1 MLRTTLSHRIWP
13 VAADANLTRNMTL
26 AIIGSLVV
34 ALAAQVSVPMWPVPM
49 TLQTLAV
56 LAIGAAYG
64 AKLGALTILIYALE
78 GALGLPFFAG
88 GQAGLY
94 QPDGT
99 LISSGGYVFGFVLAA
114 FVTGWLAERDWGKSM
129 IGLVLAALAG
139 AVVLHIPGLLWLAA
153 WAVLAKAVPQ
163 SEAIAVA
170 LAWGFTPFF
179 VGDVVK
185 AILAGFGVGSFA
197 IAQSRTQADSMS

>member
-13 VAADANLTRNMTL
+13 VAADANLTRNITL

-34 ALAAQVSVPMWPVPM
+34 ALAAQVSIPMWPVPM

-88 GQAGLY
+88 GQAGFY

-99 LISSGGYVFGFVLAA
+99 IISSGGYIFGFVLAA
-114 FVTGWLAERDWGKSM
+114 FVTGWLAERDWGKSVT
-129 IGLVLAALAG
+129 GTVLSTLVG
-139 AVVLHIPGLLWLAA
+139 AVILHIPGLLWLAA

-163 SEAIAVA
+163 SDAMATA

-185 AILAGFGVGSFA
+185 AVLAGLCVGSFA
-197 IAQSRTQADSMS
+197 IAQTRTQADSMS